1 MFSAAILKPLV
12 FGIPKVA
19 FLFGG
24 STCSPCKDINLVLK
38 LVGFMES
45 PICEDRELIAL
56 PARESVGEG
65 AQKMLD
71 IIGVDTG

>member
-1 MFSAAILKPLV
+1 
-12 FGIPKVA
+12 
-19 FLFGG
+19 
-24 STCSPCKDINLVLK
+24 
-38 LVGFMES
+38 MES